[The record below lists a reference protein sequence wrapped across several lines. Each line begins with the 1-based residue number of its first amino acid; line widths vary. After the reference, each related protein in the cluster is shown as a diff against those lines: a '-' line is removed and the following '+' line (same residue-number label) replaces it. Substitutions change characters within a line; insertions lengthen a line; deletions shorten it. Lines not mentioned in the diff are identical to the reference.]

1 MLIEGLRY
9 LPASEKLWIFAAR
22 RETENKDMKS
32 KILRKGLE
40 NIPTSVKLWREL
52 IEIESMD
59 EAKNLLYKGHMYRL
73 LLWDTAGQ
81 EKFKSLIPAYLKDAH
96 CAVLVF
102 DITN

>member
-1 MLIEGLRY
+1 M
-9 LPASEKLWIFAAR
+9 PASEKLWIFAAR

-59 EAKNLLYKGHMYRL
+59 EAKNLLYKAVESL
-73 LLWDTAGQ
+73 PKEIDLWLALA
-81 EKFKSLIPAYLKDAH
+81 KI
-96 CAVLVF
+96 
-102 DITN
+102 